1 MMQHG
6 AAAAA
11 SGVAMNIG
19 EVAAEVDLP
28 VKTVR
33 YYEEIGLVV
42 PQRQPNGYR
51 RYRDQDVHVL
61 RFLRRARGLGFSIT
75 DCRALLSLY
84 GDQGRASAD
93 VKRLAEARI
102 GEIDRKMAELRS
114 LRATL
119 AALVEAC
126 HGDQHP
132 DCPILDDLAS
142 ADGT

>member
-1 MMQHG
+1 MVQRN
-6 AAAAA
+6 AVPA
-11 SGVAMNIG
+11 VAMNIG
-19 EVAAEVDLP
+19 EVAAAVDLP
-28 VKTVR
+28 VKTLR

-51 RYRDQDVHVL
+51 RYTERDVHVL
-61 RFLRRARGLGFSIT
+61 RFLRRARSLGFSIP

-84 GDQGRASAD
+84 GDAGRASAD
-93 VKRLAEARI
+93 VRRLAEARI
-102 GEIDRKMAELRS
+102 ADIDRKMAKLRG

-132 DCPILDDLAS
+132 DCPILDDLAGAGVS
-142 ADGT
+142 

>member
-1 MMQHG
+1 MMQH
-6 AAAAA
+6 A
-11 SGVAMNIG
+11 AMNIG
-19 EVAAEVDLP
+19 EVAAAVDLP

-61 RFLRRARGLGFSIT
+61 RFLRRARGLGFSIS

-102 GEIDRKMAELRS
+102 AEIDQKMGELRS

-119 AALVEAC
+119 SSLVKAC

-142 ADGT
+142 ADSA

>member
-1 MMQHG
+1 MSGH
-6 AAAAA
+6 ATAEP
-11 SGVAMNIG
+11 GVAMNIG

-51 RYRDQDVHVL
+51 RYREQDVHVL
-61 RFLRRARGLGFSIT
+61 RFLRRARGLGFSIP

-84 GDQGRASAD
+84 GNAGRASAD
-93 VKRLAEARI
+93 VKRLAQTRI
-102 GEIDRKMAELRS
+102 ADIDRKMAELRG

-119 AALVEAC
+119 AALVHAC

-132 DCPILDDLAS
+132 DCPILDDLAA
-142 ADGT
+142 ADSH